1 MKMRPYGA
9 LTSAFLITLTTGAAQ
24 ASTCCPCNCPPKAVH
39 HAAQRPAPA
48 RIRNADAEEYAQS
61 FYDYQSSSSVTEV
74 VPQNRERG
82 EDYEDRD
89 DYAYRSEYSDR
100 GAWHVAPDNARI
112 RFRPYTITKA
122 RIYGYVV
129 NDNDVY
135 GGDAYG
141 DYQGGEIR
149 GGDFRGG
156 VGDAGDAEIG
166 GYGFATGQPTFY
178 GEAGMNGPT
187 YNNYGESFSA
197 GVNVD
202 NFGRGRPTPHGVF
215 PGGGMNR

>member
-24 ASTCCPCNCPPKAVH
+24 ASTCCPCSCPPKAVH

-74 VPQNRERG
+74 VPEYQERS
-82 EDYEDRD
+82 EDYMD
-89 DYAYRSEYSDR
+89 RSEYSDR
-100 GAWHVAPDNARI
+100 GAWQVAPDNARI
-112 RFRPYTITKA
+112 RFRPYRIQKA

-135 GGDAYG
+135 GSEGD
-141 DYQGGEIR
+141 EFR

-156 VGDAGDAEIG
+156 VGETGDAEIG
-166 GYGFATGQPTFY
+166 GYGFVGGQTAFY
-178 GEAGMNGPT
+178 GEAGVNGPT
-187 YNNYGESFSA
+187 YNSYGESFSA
-197 GVNVD
+197 GANVD
-202 NFGRGRPTPHGVF
+202 NFGRFPARPTPHGVF
-215 PGGGMNR
+215 PGGMNR